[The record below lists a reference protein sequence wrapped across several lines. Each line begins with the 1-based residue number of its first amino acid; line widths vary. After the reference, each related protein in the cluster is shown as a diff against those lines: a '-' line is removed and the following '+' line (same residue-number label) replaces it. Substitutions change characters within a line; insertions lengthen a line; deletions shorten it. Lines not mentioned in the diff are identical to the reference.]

1 MKNDDILLGNP
12 ITTEIIRNAFISAS
26 KEMNECLYRSSYSP
40 IIYESKDCAAGI
52 FDENADAVGLAVGV
66 PMFLGNLEV
75 TIKATTEY
83 IGGIQNYNEGDVYI
97 LNDSYMT
104 GAHLNDMTLL
114 SPIFFNGKLVGF
126 TANRAHWL
134 DVSSKGMGA
143 PMDSTE
149 IYQEGIRIP
158 PMKIMDKG
166 VLQKD
171 LADMICKNS
180 RLYRSTMGDMNA
192 QIAACKTG
200 ENRYVEIL
208 EKFGLDTVEK
218 SIHDIFIQSE
228 LMEKKIASEFPNG
241 EYFAEGYLDNDGV
254 SDEPVKVNLRVEIK
268 DGEMNVDLTG
278 SSQMVNGP
286 TNCGLAQT
294 ISAVRMAYKMIVSP
308 FEAVTGGSFRHL
320 NVLVPEKSIFSA
332 EEPAACGWYFSHLG
346 LLIDLIAKALQDTCP
361 DRVSA
366 AHYGDS
372 MVIYFS
378 GRDPFKNQNYLYDE
392 ATVGGWGAY
401 SKGDGSDALVN
412 VSNGVYK
419 NIPVEVFENNY
430 PVRINKFKLREN
442 SEGAGKYRGGLGVIK
457 EYETLQDDIKLS
469 LWFERS
475 VTPAWGIKGGK
486 EGAKPHNVINTKDK
500 ALELLKVDA
509 MKVDSGTIVEIKT
522 GGGGGFGNPFERDID
537 SVKYDYTQGYITL
550 DRAETEYGVVM
561 DENGKVDMEKTSKLR
576 ELQYFKNFI

>member
-1 MKNDDILLGNP
+1 MKNSDYTLIGNP
-12 ITTEIIRNAFISAS
+12 ITTEIVRNAFISAS
-26 KEMNECLYRSSYSP
+26 KEMNECLFRSSYSP

-52 FDENADAVGLAVGV
+52 FDENAEAVGLSVGV

-83 IGGIQNYNEGDVYI
+83 IGGVQNYNEGDVYI
-97 LNDSYMT
+97 MNDSYMT

-114 SPIFFNGKLVGF
+114 SPIFFKGKLAGF

-134 DVSSKGMGA
+134 DVGSKNMGA

-158 PMKIMDKG
+158 PMKVMDRG
-166 VLQKD
+166 VLKHD
-171 LADMICKNS
+171 LADMICRNS
-180 RLYRSTMGDMNA
+180 RLYRSAMGDMNA

-200 ENRYVEIL
+200 ESRYIEIL
-208 EKFGLDTVEK
+208 GKFGYATIKD

-228 LMEKKIASEFPNG
+228 LMEKDISSKFPNG
-241 EYFAEGYLDNDGV
+241 EYFAEGFLDNDGN
-254 SDEPVKVNLRVEIK
+254 SKKPVKVKVKVTIDN
-268 DGEMNVDLTG
+268 GEMTVDLEG
-278 SSQMVNGP
+278 SSPIVNGP

-294 ISAVRMAYKMIVSP
+294 ISAARMAYKMIVSP
-308 FEAVTGGSFRHL
+308 SAPVTGGSFRHL
-320 NVLVPEKSIFSA
+320 NVLAPKRSIFAA

-346 LLIDLIAKALQDTCP
+346 LLIDLIAEALQDACP

-378 GRDPFKNQNYLYDE
+378 GRDPIKNQSYLYDE

-401 SKGDGSDALVN
+401 STGDGSDALIN
-412 VSNGVYK
+412 VANGVYK

-430 PVRINKFKLREN
+430 PVKINKFKLREN
-442 SEGAGKYRGGLGVIK
+442 SGGTGKFRGGLGIIK
-457 EYETLQDDIKLS
+457 EYETLRDNIKLS

-475 VTPAWGIKGGK
+475 VTPAWGIKGGNS
-486 EGAKPHNVINTKDK
+486 GAKPHNVIKTKK
-500 ALELLKVDA
+500 ENLELLKVDA
-509 MKVDSGTIVEIKT
+509 MPVETGTVVTVKT
-522 GGGGGFGNPFERDID
+522 GGGGGFGNPLEREVEK
-537 SVKYDYTQGYITL
+537 VKYDYIQGYITL
-550 DRAETEYGVVM
+550 DHAEKEYGVLM
-561 DENGKVDMEKTSKLR
+561 DSLGNIDIDETVKLR
-576 ELQYFKNFI
+576 A

>member
-1 MKNDDILLGNP
+1 MNKSNYTFIGNP
-12 ITTEIIRNAFISAS
+12 ITTEIVRNAFISAS

-52 FDENADAVGLAVGV
+52 FDENAEAVGLSVGV

-83 IGGIQNYNEGDVYI
+83 IGGIGNYHEGDVYI
-97 LNDSYMT
+97 MNDSYMT

-114 SPIFFNGKLVGF
+114 SPIFYKGKLVGF

-134 DVSSKGMGA
+134 DVGSKNMGA

-158 PMKIMDKG
+158 PLKVMDRG
-166 VLQKD
+166 VFKHD
-171 LADMICKNS
+171 IADMICKNS
-180 RLYRSTMGDMNA
+180 RLYRSAMGDMNA

-200 ENRYVEIL
+200 ENRFIEIL
-208 EKFGLDTVEK
+208 ERFGYETIRE

-228 LMEKKIASEFPNG
+228 LMEKEISATFPNG
-241 EYFAEGYLDNDGV
+241 EYFAEGYLDNDGN
-254 SDEPVKVNLRVEIK
+254 SKEPVKVKVKVVIEG
-268 DGEMNVDLTG
+268 GEMTVDLDG
-278 SSQMVNGP
+278 SSPAVNGP

-308 FEAVTGGSFRHL
+308 SAPVTGGSFNHL
-320 NVLVPEKSIFSA
+320 KVLAPKRSIFAA
-332 EEPAACGWYFSHLG
+332 EEPTPCGWYFSHLG
-346 LLIDLIAKALQDTCP
+346 LLIDLVAEALQDACP

-372 MVIYFS
+372 MVVYFS
-378 GRDPFKNQNYLYDE
+378 GRDEEKKLSYLYDE

-401 SKGDGSDALVN
+401 SNGDGSDALIN

-430 PVRINKFKLREN
+430 PVKINRFQLRQN
-442 SEGAGKYRGGLGVIK
+442 SEGSGKYRGGLGVIK
-457 EYETLQDDIKLS
+457 EYETLLDDIKLS

-475 VTPAWGIKGGK
+475 VTPAWGIKGGNA
-486 EGAKPHNVINTKDK
+486 GAKPYNIVKTKNEQ
-500 ALELLKVDA
+500 LELLKVDA
-509 MKVDSGTIVEIKT
+509 MPVEKGTVVIVRT
-522 GGGGGFGNPFERDID
+522 GGGGGYGNPFERDVEK
-537 SVKYDYTQGYITL
+537 VKFDYIQGYITL
-550 DRAETEYGVVM
+550 ERAEKEYGVIM
-561 DENGKVDMEKTSKLR
+561 DELGNIDLEKTLKLR
-576 ELQYFKNFI
+576 NS